1 VKCHLKLYIDIDIDG
16 HSDQRL
22 THAVTKKLNVLS
34 CLYPVY
40 VWCMCLLPGGAG
52 VCVVR
57 AFTARWRWCVCC
69 ACVYCQVALVYVWC
83 VRLLLGGAGVCIVHV
98 FTARW
103 RWCFPTTNR
112 SHSSVHSTAASP
124 PALCLCPYKSRS

>member
-1 VKCHLKLYIDIDIDG
+1 MDLFVKCHLKLYIDIDIDG

-40 VWCMCLLPGGAG
+40 VWCVCLLPGGAG

-57 AFTARWRWCVCC
+57 VFTARWRWCVCC
-69 ACVYCQVALVYVWC
+69 ACVYCQVALVFPNNEPISFICAFYGC
-83 VRLLLGGAGVCIVHV
+83 LTAGVVPVPIQVPIMKRVC
-98 FTARW
+98 
-103 RWCFPTTNR
+103 CFYTTLR
-112 SHSSVHSTAASP
+112 SYSLT
-124 PALCLCPYKSRS
+124 LQL